1 MVEAVV
7 SCGEIRPPEPL
18 PADCREG
25 QPLRIEKADYTEML
39 VEEIDRDF
47 AVLASCARGASR
59 RTRISWTGRCST
71 HAVKPRS
78 RFGGAWGS
86 IYVELPRHGRAL
98 SLVDMML
105 AAMARQHKPAILTT
119 DRDFE
124 ALSDLAVENW
134 VV

>member
-1 MVEAVV
+1 VPDYLLDCNHLSAALRKVSAVRERIHQGRTSGQRFI
-7 SCGEIRPPEPL
+7 SCHPVLCGLEVGIQQTSKPDDTRRRLTQLLRHVRLWPLDGETTRL
-18 PADCREG
+18 DG
-25 QPLRIEKADYTEML
+25 
-39 VEEIDRDF
+39 
-47 AVLASCARGASR
+47 AV
-59 RTRISWTGRCST
+59 
-71 HAVKPRS
+71 
-78 RFGGAWGS
+78 
-86 IYVELPRHGRAL
+86 YVELPRHGRAL